1 MRMPIRRASHPA
13 MHNARKLLPHLR
25 ILEALRTSGRDSTT
39 IADRAVFA
47 RLLRLESRDRVLASV
62 GGLLLI

>member
-1 MRMPIRRASHPA
+1 